1 MKSLKLSLTIVM
13 LAMSVSVI
21 AKETCGINDRW
32 IGVIKKNDYAA
43 QMNVP
48 SPCKYS
54 KNSKAKQLLCSNK
67 KYEDIAW
74 TTQGLMLA
82 AESNATKVEFPKFN
96 KAYWNS
102 SCKTEACLCKQ
113 LKNDFDRAHDAKGSI
128 QGIDFD

>member
-1 MKSLKLSLTIVM
+1 MKVSKLGLTLIALV
-13 LAMSVSVI
+13 MSVSVA

-32 IGVIKKNDYAA
+32 ISVIQKNNSAA
-43 QMNVP
+43 DMNVP

-54 KNSKAKQLLCSNK
+54 KNTKAKQLLCSNK

-74 TTQGLMLA
+74 STQKLMLA

-96 KAYWNS
+96 KAYWSS

-113 LKNDFDRAHDAKGSI
+113 LKNDFDMAHDAKGGI